1 MPTERR
7 AITELKICF
16 CEAAG
21 RVIRYTLMDSR
32 EMAKY
37 GMSDA
42 ERLSH
47 KIRAIGERNAFR
59 KALKILG
66 VRDDEIQELLDGIKI
81 RAKGD
86 DN

>member
-1 MPTERR
+1 MPAEKKVV
-7 AITELKICF
+7 AELKRCF

-21 RVIRYTLMDSR
+21 CVIRYTLMDSR
-32 EMAKY
+32 EMEKY
-37 GMSDA
+37 GMTDA

-47 KIRAIGERNAFR
+47 KTRAIGERNAFR

-66 VRDDEIQELLDGIKI
+66 VRDGEIQELLDGIKI

>member
-7 AITELKICF
+7 AIAELKICF

-59 KALKILG
+59 KALKVLG
-66 VRDDEIQELLDGIKI
+66 VEEKDIQELLEGIQI
-81 RAKGD
+81 RAKGGD
-86 DN
+86 T

>member
-1 MPTERR
+1 MPREKQ
-7 AITELKICF
+7 AVAELKICF

-42 ERLSH
+42 ERISH
-47 KIRAIGERNAFR
+47 KTRATGERNAFR
-59 KALKILG
+59 KALKVLG
-66 VRDDEIQELLDGIKI
+66 VEEKDIQELLEGIKI
-81 RAKGD
+81 RAKGGD
-86 DN
+86 T